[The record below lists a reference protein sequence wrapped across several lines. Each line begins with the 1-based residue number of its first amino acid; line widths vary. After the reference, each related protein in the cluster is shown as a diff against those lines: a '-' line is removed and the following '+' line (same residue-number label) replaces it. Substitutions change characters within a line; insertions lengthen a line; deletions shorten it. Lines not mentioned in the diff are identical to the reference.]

1 MKIFEQHPDYMQQL
15 GNAHMA
21 RIGDGWISIDNLHS
35 DFDTPEEA
43 AQKIATAL
51 DSIGVSVEIG
61 HWPTDGTED

>member
-1 MKIFEQHPDYMQQL
+1 MQIFEQHSDDMEDH
-15 GNAHMA
+15 GNALMVQV
-21 RIGDGWISIDNLHS
+21 GQGWISIDNLHS

>member
-1 MKIFEQHPDYMQQL
+1 MEIFKQHPDEMEQN

-21 RIGDGWISIDNLHS
+21 QVGRGWICIDNLHS
-35 DFDTPEEA
+35 EFDTPEEA